1 MESVA
6 APAKSIPIARSRP
19 VRKLVVRSLYLFLAV
34 IFIALTAL
42 SFWPA
47 AADFHGDEN
56 TAGAGSGHGGLERPF
71 PAMLMRADNKTSDD
85 KFTRRVELGRLL
97 FFDPVISGNN

>member
-1 MESVA
+1 MENVA
-6 APAKSIPIARSRP
+6 APAKSIPVARPRSA
-19 VRKLVVRSLYLFLAV
+19 RKLIVRSLYILLGA
-34 IFIALTAL
+34 IFIALAAL

-71 PAMLMRADNKTSDD
+71 PAMLMRNDNKVSDD
-85 KFTRRVELGRLL
+85 KFTRRAELGRLL
-97 FFDPVISGNN
+97 FFDPVIS